1 MEHFFSVITSVYNG
15 EKYIQKAIES
25 VVCQTEKD
33 FEYIIVDNGS
43 TDSTSDIIKE
53 LQKKYDK
60 FDIKIITLKKN
71 KGISGGRNT
80 GIFAATGEYVC
91 FLDADDYWRDDKLS
105 IVKNV
110 LKEKESINVCCHWE
124 YHIKGESKEIGKYR
138 NVDNQ
143 EPYKDLLLKGNCLST
158 SAVAVERNLINSIGG
173 FDEKLTSGEEDY
185 DCWLRLARQGAK
197 FYMIQEPLGFWV
209 IRENSVSAKHIKH
222 TEAVIEVVKEHLNNL
237 DYVGLSKETIEK
249 KNNKIIARYWFACGR
264 MLSMAGKRR
273 EGNKV
278 YKKALTISPF
288 YIKAIVGILF
298 NILHI

>member
-143 EPYKDLLLKGNCLST
+143 DPYKDLLLK
-158 SAVAVERNLINSIGG
+158 E
-173 FDEKLTSGEEDY
+173 
-185 DCWLRLARQGAK
+185 
-197 FYMIQEPLGFWV
+197 
-209 IRENSVSAKHIKH
+209 
-222 TEAVIEVVKEHLNNL
+222 
-237 DYVGLSKETIEK
+237 
-249 KNNKIIARYWFACGR
+249 
-264 MLSMAGKRR
+264 
-273 EGNKV
+273 
-278 YKKALTISPF
+278 
-288 YIKAIVGILF
+288 IVFLPPR
-298 NILHI
+298 

>member
-143 EPYKDLLLKGNCLST
+143 DPYKDLLLKGNCLST

-185 DCWLRLARQGAK
+185 DCWLRLARQGA
-197 FYMIQEPLGFWV
+197 
-209 IRENSVSAKHIKH
+209 NSVSAKHIKH

-288 YIKAIVGILF
+288 YIKAIGGILF
-298 NILHI
+298 NILNI